1 DENLLRILQGNILA
15 MELPEN
21 TFDFAIARFL
31 YQHLPDPVAAA
42 HETQRLLRP
51 GGKFVVAVGAWVV
64 VFSRLTSV
72 GRGLGTYFLFGF
84 TRGRINVAVSPLLL
98 HATLHSLVGCVVA
111 VLEPAV
117 MLASVF
123 SMLVAALL
131 VSTALRGFHA
141 VGLGLR
147 LGPMDTIYLFMG
159 LLTLAAG
166 WYAMVRLRSI
176 TLVTPEEAAE
186 SAATTRP
193 AADA

>member
-1 DENLLRILQGNILA
+1 
-15 MELPEN
+15 
-21 TFDFAIARFL
+21 
-31 YQHLPDPVAAA
+31 
-42 HETQRLLRP
+42 
-51 GGKFVVAVGAWVV
+51 VGAWVV

-72 GRGLGTYFLFGF
+72 GPGLVTYFLFGF
-84 TRGRINVAVSPLLL
+84 TQGRINVALNPLLL

-141 VGLGLR
+141 GGVGWGI
-147 LGPMDTIYLFMG
+147 GPMYTFYLFMG
-159 LLTLAAG
+159 VLTLAVG
-166 WYAMVRLRSI
+166 WYAMVRLRST
-176 TLVTPEEAAE
+176 TLASPEEAAE
-186 SAATTRP
+186 SAATPPP